1 MRADPTS
8 EHVARLG
15 AYLAKHGNRPGAF
28 FVLRGAVKLATR
40 CALTLSDLPDLP
52 CVMNAADEIESLFE
66 AEGASFRTLKLAREL
81 ADDAVRELLE
91 ESGMSEIRAEMETIA
106 DAKFGSPYA

>member
-1 MRADPTS
+1 MRADPTP

-66 AEGASFRTLKLAREL
+66 SEGASFHSLKLARAL
-81 ADDAVRELLE
+81 ADDAVR
-91 ESGMSEIRAEMETIA
+91 
-106 DAKFGSPYA
+106 